1 MQHDALKLIF
11 FKQPVK
17 MTVDLTLTAT
27 KYAMFT
33 QLLPKSAISTFEN
46 LQWLFILRNIML
58 VSESLLIIVTIYGL
72 EIKLPHISLWI
83 VVLLTAAMNIYT
95 WNRLQ
100 SDEPVTEAELFIQ
113 LVSDVL
119 MIAVIL
125 YLTGGASNPLTWVFL
140 VPLIITAII
149 LPQFYAW
156 HMVILTT
163 ALYTLLISY
172 NIPLPS
178 IEPHTLQSS
187 TLSPITIHTLHQM
200 QDQEFFNLHI
210 FGMWFGFVF
219 SAGVVAFFVVELA
232 NTLRERERGLAEAR
246 ENALRNERVVAL
258 GALAASAAHDM
269 GTPLGTMAI
278 VTHDMLSDYPAYRYP
293 DLNRD
298 LIILQ
303 QQILRCKQALS
314 VMSASGGE
322 MRAESGS
329 SMSIVEYLDGVL
341 NQWRSR
347 NAATKLNLLI
357 NPPAQINA
365 KIIAEQ
371 TLTHALMNI
380 LNNAAEVSPAQKG
393 IDFHAEWDEQHLSL
407 KIRDYGPGM
416 PEKLLESIGQQ
427 PVNSDKQG
435 LGVGLFLTCTTIKR
449 LNGTIVFEVMPTGGT
464 SVNIVLPLL
473 FSDDKTENVG
483 SA

>member
-1 MQHDALKLIF
+1 MI
-11 FKQPVK
+11 
-17 MTVDLTLTAT
+17 
-27 KYAMFT
+27 
-33 QLLPKSAISTFEN
+33 
-46 LQWLFILRNIML
+46 
-58 VSESLLIIVTIYGL
+58 VSESLLIVISTYGL
-72 EIKLPHISLWI
+72 DIKLPHFWLWI
-83 VVLLTAAMNIYT
+83 LVLLTAIMNLYT
-95 WNRLQ
+95 WDRLQ
-100 SDEPVTEAELFIQ
+100 SAEPVKDAEVFIQ
-113 LVSDVL
+113 LFIDVGI
-119 MIAVIL
+119 IAIIL
-125 YLTGGASNPLTWVFL
+125 YFTGGASNPLTWVFL

-149 LPQFYAW
+149 LPPFYAW
-156 HMVILTT
+156 NMVIVTT
-163 ALYTLLISY
+163 GLYTLLISY

-178 IEPHTLQSS
+178 IEPHTLQSEA
-187 TLSPITIHTLHQM
+187 LSPMTMHALHQI
-200 QDQEFFNLHI
+200 QDQNFFNLHV

-219 SAGVVAFFVVELA
+219 SAVVVAFFVVELS

-278 VTHDMLSDYPAYRYP
+278 VTHDMVLDYPEHRYP

-329 SMSIVEYLDGVL
+329 SMSIIEYLDGVL

-347 NAATKLNLLI
+347 NTSTKLNLLI
-357 NPPAQINA
+357 NPSAQINA

-393 IDFHAEWDEQHLSL
+393 IDFHAVWDKQSLSL

-416 PEKLLESIGQQ
+416 SEKLLESIGQQ
-427 PVNSDKQG
+427 PVNSNKQG

-449 LNGTIVFEVMPTGGT
+449 LNGKITFEAMTNGGT
-464 SVNIVLPLL
+464 SVNITLPLL
-473 FSDDKTENVG
+473 FNDAAVQTDINAWENE
-483 SA
+483 AII